1 MTNGR
6 IESNFLIF
14 EPIKDKTSATK
25 RRCGHKSSTDTC
37 LCRLVLERLCCNGAA
52 FMQAHCSVEIK
63 AAIFTREAAG
73 STNGYTESESTAS
86 IRRGV
91 SDVAQS
97 AAILDPVLIG
107 TPDGR
112 LGRPRCLNSS
122 GPCRSTTTLLVVRSA
137 VAVAKEPKFYH
148 RTVPGN
154 NAHCHRG
161 MPHACLS
168 SRATSPAESALTDV

>member
-1 MTNGR
+1 L
-6 IESNFLIF
+6 FAAP
-14 EPIKDKTSATK
+14 PILPEL
-25 RRCGHKSSTDTC
+25 TDTC

-86 IRRGV
+86 IRRRV

-97 AAILDPVLIG
+97 AAIPDPVLIG